1 MAKLTLLLK
10 YKGSLDEL
18 TAYELEGVEGV
29 VVRRK
34 AGPTKKQIQADP
46 RFRNTRKNN
55 KETAG
60 CSAVA
65 GLVLET
71 LGVLRPVV
79 DQSCCGR
86 LNALFKVVQAADT
99 QNPWG
104 RRSVRLSQRPGL
116 LEGFNLRKVLPLE
129 GVLRNLLQGTV
140 DKATLSAVVEVP
152 ALVPGVN
159 FISPQAPP
167 LYRVVATLGAVPDL
181 YYETN
186 GDQYLPAPGYKRV
199 IAQTALTEW
208 FPVKGGSEAA
218 TLSLQLPEN
227 PGVDDFSL
235 LLTVGV
241 QWGTV
246 GGGGSVDIVKKVKS
260 ARIERVGKG
269 KSLEFRVLGY
279 NPVPGRV

>member
-1 MAKLTLLLK
+1 MAKLTSLLK
-10 YKGSLDEL
+10 FQGSLEEL
-18 TAYELEGVEGV
+18 NAYQLEGVNGT

-34 AGPTKKQIQADP
+34 SSLTRQQVLTDP
-46 RFRNTRKNN
+46 CFSNTRKIN

-60 CSAVA
+60 CSAAVA
-65 GLVLET
+65 LLLET

-86 LNALFKVVQAADT
+86 LNALLKVVQAADT

-116 LEGFNLRKVLPLE
+116 LEGFNLRKVQPLE
-129 GVLRNLLQGTV
+129 SVLRNPLHCTV
-140 DKATLSAVVEVP
+140 DKAALSAVVELP
-152 ALVPGVN
+152 DLVPGVN

-181 YYETN
+181 YYEER
-186 GDQYLPAPGYKRV
+186 GDRYGPAPGYKRV
-199 IAQTALTEW
+199 IAQTALTGW
-208 FPVKGGSEAA
+208 FPVKGGSEAIP
-218 TLSLQLPEN
+218 LSLQLPEA

-246 GGGGSVDIVKKVKS
+246 GLGGVVDIVKKVKS
-260 ARIERVGKG
+260 ARIERV
-269 KSLEFRVLGY
+269 E
-279 NPVPGRV
+279 

>member
-1 MAKLTLLLK
+1 MAKLTSLLK
-10 YKGSLDEL
+10 FQGSLEEL
-18 TAYELEGVEGV
+18 NAYQMEGVDGT

-34 AGPTKKQIQADP
+34 SSLTREQVLRDP
-46 RFRNTRKNN
+46 SFSNTRKIN

-60 CSAVA
+60 CSAAA

-86 LNALFKVVQAADT
+86 LNALLKVVQASDAV
-99 QNPWG
+99 NSWG
-104 RRSVRLSQRPGL
+104 RRSVRLSLRPGL

-129 GVLRNLLQGTV
+129 GVLRNPLHFTV
-140 DKATLSAVVEVP
+140 DKEALKAEVQVP
-152 ALVPGVN
+152 DLVPGVN
-159 FISPQAPP
+159 FISPGAPP

-181 YYETN
+181 YYEAN
-186 GDQYLPAPGYKRV
+186 GDRYGPAPGYNRV

-218 TLSLQLPEN
+218 TLSLQLPEA

-246 GGGGSVDIVKKVKS
+246 GLGGAVDIVKRVKS
-260 ARIERVGKG
+260 ARIERVG
-269 KSLEFRVLGY
+269 
-279 NPVPGRV
+279 